1 MNRMLAWKAWL
12 ETRARFAVGAALLAA
27 LTIHTVAGGPET
39 AAAIAA
45 SHPESTFTYGEY
57 VWLQLHAG
65 FAQAVWIF
73 TALLLAHGG
82 LRRERAAGTAHLT
95 LSLPVGRGRVLL
107 VRTAVCVAEL
117 AALALLPAL
126 LLAALSP
133 LAGEAYPLAD
143 ALRFAAAMLGG
154 GLVFFAVGAL
164 LAHLFEGEYTA
175 PTVGLG
181 VVGAWFFAGKI
192 PALHWL
198 NAFDLMSGA
207 GHLDEVTLL
216 WETPLPWLGIAASLA
231 AALLLMLA
239 AAALARAADY

>member
-1 MNRMLAWKAWL
+1 MMNGMLAWKAWL
-12 ETRARFAVGAALLAA
+12 ETRARFAAGAGLLAVLVA
-27 LTIHTVAGGPET
+27 HTVFSGPGT
-39 AAAIAA
+39 VAAFNA
-45 SHPESTFTYGEY
+45 SHPDSLSYGEY

-65 FAQAVWIF
+65 FAQTVWIF

-107 VRTAVCVAEL
+107 ARTAVCVLEL
-117 AALALLPAL
+117 AALALVPAVLLPP
-126 LLAALSP
+126 LSAM
-133 LAGEAYPLAD
+133 AGEAYPLAQS
-143 ALRFAAAMLGG
+143 LRFAAAMLGG

-192 PALHWL
+192 PSLHWL

-207 GHLDEVTLL
+207 GHLDEGTLL
-216 WETPLPWLGIAASLA
+216 WETPLPWLGLAASLA
-231 AALLLMLA
+231 VALLLMLGS
-239 AAALARAADY
+239 AALARATDY